1 VIPGFKTT
9 LEPREHAVIGLISG
23 AHLVSHFYHL
33 VLPPLFIFIRPELG
47 VSYTELGIAMT
58 LYFVAT
64 AIVQVPIGLMVDRI
78 GARVVLIGGLILM
91 GIALV
96 LAGMVPNYT
105 VLLVSFFIAGMGNA
119 VFHPADFSI
128 LSTNVRDSHQGRA
141 FAFHTFGGSI
151 GYAAAPVVMVPLGS
165 IFGWEIALILAGVLG
180 VTMGFFVL
188 ICGSVFQE
196 NLVQEEEEVIT
207 LKKSP
212 KKADWRIM
220 LTRPMVLFFCF
231 YVVTSAAGTGLTA
244 FSIPALPIVYN
255 NISPE
260 IAGAILTCFLVA
272 AIIGSLPGGWLA
284 DWVRME
290 YIVVVS
296 CFAIMAICVVLMGSG
311 FLTLWLVF
319 VVATIAGLM
328 RGLYN
333 ASRDVLVRRASPS
346 RSIGT
351 AFGFVTLGYT
361 LGQGGT
367 PILYGWLMDQGLG
380 NGVFFVAAGFA
391 LLAMLIV
398 LIPGQGQRPDSS

>member
-1 VIPGFKTT
+1 MTSGVRIA
-9 LEPREHAVIGLISG
+9 LEPRERAVIGLIGSV
-23 AHLVSHFYHL
+23 HLVSHFYHL
-33 VLPPLFIFIRPELG
+33 VLPPLFIFIQPELG

-58 LYFVAT
+58 LYFIAT

-78 GARVVLIGGLILM
+78 GARAVLIGGLMLM
-91 GIALV
+91 GFSLV
-96 LAGMVPNYT
+96 LAGMVPNYN

-128 LSTNVRDSHQGRA
+128 LSNNVRESHQGRA

-165 IFGWEIALILAGVLG
+165 IFGWEFSLTLAGLLG
-180 VTMGFFVL
+180 VLMGFLIF
-188 ICGSVFQE
+188 ICGSVFQ
-196 NLVQEEEEVIT
+196 NRMAQEDDKTGVS
-207 LKKSP
+207 KHSP
-212 KKADWRIM
+212 EKADWRIM
-220 LTRPMVLFFCF
+220 LTRPMILFFCF
-231 YVVTSAAGTGLTA
+231 YVLTSAAGTGLTA

-272 AIIGSLPGGWLA
+272 AIFGSLPGGWLA

-290 YIVVVS
+290 YIVVVV
-296 CFAIMAICVVLMGSG
+296 CFAVMSLCVLLMGSG
-311 FLTLWLVF
+311 YLTLWLVF
-319 VVATIAGLM
+319 LMASIAGLM

-333 ASRDVLVRRASPS
+333 ASRDILVRRASPS
-346 RSIGT
+346 RSVGT

-367 PILYGWLMDQGLG
+367 PVLYGWLMDQGLG
-380 NGVFFVAAGFA
+380 SGVFLVAAGFA
-391 LLAMLIV
+391 FLAMLIV
-398 LIPGQGQRPDSS
+398 LIPGQGQKPKS

>member
-1 VIPGFKTT
+1 MTSGVRIA
-9 LEPREHAVIGLISG
+9 LEPRERAVIGLIGSV
-23 AHLVSHFYHL
+23 HLVSHFYHL
-33 VLPPLFIFIRPELG
+33 VLPPLFIFIQPELG

-58 LYFVAT
+58 LYFIAT

-78 GARVVLIGGLILM
+78 GARAVLIGGLMLM
-91 GIALV
+91 GFSLV

-128 LSTNVRDSHQGRA
+128 LSNNVRESHQGRA

-165 IFGWEIALILAGVLG
+165 IFGWEFSLTLAGLLG
-180 VTMGFFVL
+180 VLMGFLIF
-188 ICGSVFQE
+188 ICGSVFQ
-196 NLVQEEEEVIT
+196 NRMAQEDYKTGVS
-207 LKKSP
+207 KHSP
-212 KKADWRIM
+212 EKADWRIM
-220 LTRPMVLFFCF
+220 LTRPMILFFCF
-231 YVVTSAAGTGLTA
+231 YVLTSAAGTGLTA

-272 AIIGSLPGGWLA
+272 AIFGSLPGGWLA

-290 YIVVVS
+290 YIVVVV
-296 CFAIMAICVVLMGSG
+296 CFAVMSLCVLLMGSG
-311 FLTLWLVF
+311 YLTLWLVF
-319 VVATIAGLM
+319 LMASIAGLM

-333 ASRDVLVRRASPS
+333 ASRDILVRRASPS
-346 RSIGT
+346 RSVGT

-367 PILYGWLMDQGLG
+367 PVLYGWLMDQGLG
-380 NGVFFVAAGFA
+380 SGVFLVAAGFA
-391 LLAMLIV
+391 FLAMLIV
-398 LIPGQGQRPDSS
+398 LIPGQGQKPKS

>member
-1 VIPGFKTT
+1 MTSGVRIA
-9 LEPREHAVIGLISG
+9 LEPRERAVICLIGSV
-23 AHLVSHFYHL
+23 HLVSHFYHL
-33 VLPPLFIFIRPELG
+33 VLPPLFIFIQPELG

-58 LYFVAT
+58 LYFIAT

-78 GARVVLIGGLILM
+78 GARAVLIGGLMLM
-91 GIALV
+91 GFSLV

-128 LSTNVRDSHQGRA
+128 LSNNVRESHQGRA

-165 IFGWEIALILAGVLG
+165 IFGWEFSLTLAGLLG
-180 VTMGFFVL
+180 VLMGFLIF
-188 ICGSVFQE
+188 ICGSVFQNRVAQE
-196 NLVQEEEEVIT
+196 DGKTGVSKNLPE
-207 LKKSP
+207 
-212 KKADWRIM
+212 KADWRIM
-220 LTRPMVLFFCF
+220 LTRPMILFFCF
-231 YVVTSAAGTGLTA
+231 YVLTSAAGTGLTA

-272 AIIGSLPGGWLA
+272 AIFGSLPGGWLA

-290 YIVVVS
+290 YIVVVV
-296 CFAIMAICVVLMGSG
+296 CFAVMSLCVLLMGSG
-311 FLTLWLVF
+311 YLTLWLVF
-319 VVATIAGLM
+319 LMASIAGLM

-333 ASRDVLVRRASPS
+333 ASRDILVRRASPS
-346 RSIGT
+346 RSVGT

-367 PILYGWLMDQGLG
+367 PVLYGWLMDQGLG
-380 NGVFFVAAGFA
+380 SGVFLVAAGFA
-391 LLAMLIV
+391 FLAMLIV
-398 LIPGQGQRPDSS
+398 LIPGQGQKPKS

>member
-1 VIPGFKTT
+1 MTSGVRIA
-9 LEPREHAVIGLISG
+9 LEPRERAVIGLISSV
-23 AHLVSHFYHL
+23 HLVSHFYHL

-58 LYFVAT
+58 LYFIAT
-64 AIVQVPIGLMVDRI
+64 AIVQVPIGLMVDRM
-78 GARVVLIGGLILM
+78 GARAVLVGGLMLM
-91 GIALV
+91 GFSLV

-119 VFHPADFSI
+119 VFHPADFSL
-128 LSTNVRDSHQGRA
+128 LSNNVRESHQGRA

-165 IFGWEIALILAGVLG
+165 IFGWEFSLTLAGLLG
-180 VTMGFFVL
+180 VLMGFLIL
-188 ICGSVFQE
+188 ICGSVFQ
-196 NLVQEEEEVIT
+196 NRMAQEDGETSVS
-207 LKKSP
+207 KMSP
-212 KKADWRIM
+212 GEAGWRIM
-220 LTRPMVLFFCF
+220 LTRPMILFFCF
-231 YVVTSAAGTGLTA
+231 YVLTSAAGTGLTA

-272 AIIGSLPGGWLA
+272 AIFGSLPGGWLA

-290 YIVVVS
+290 YIVVVV
-296 CFAIMAICVVLMGSG
+296 CFAVMSLCVLLMGSG
-311 FLTLWLVF
+311 YLTLWLVF
-319 VVATIAGLM
+319 LMASIAGLM

-333 ASRDVLVRRASPS
+333 ASRDILVRRASPS
-346 RSIGT
+346 RSVGT

-367 PILYGWLMDQGLG
+367 PVLYGWLMDQGLG
-380 NGVFFVAAGFA
+380 SGVFLVAAGFA
-391 LLAMLIV
+391 FLAMLIV
-398 LIPGQGQRPDSS
+398 LIPGQGQKPKS

>member
-1 VIPGFKTT
+1 MTSGVTIA
-9 LEPREHAVIGLISG
+9 LEPRERAVIGLIGSV
-23 AHLVSHFYHL
+23 HLVSHFYHL
-33 VLPPLFIFIRPELG
+33 VLPPLFIFIQPELG

-58 LYFVAT
+58 LYFIAT

-78 GARVVLIGGLILM
+78 GARAVLIGGLMLM
-91 GIALV
+91 GFSLV
-96 LAGMVPNYT
+96 LAGMVPNYN

-128 LSTNVRDSHQGRA
+128 LSNNVRESHQGRA

-165 IFGWEIALILAGVLG
+165 IFGWEFSLTLAGLLG
-180 VTMGFFVL
+180 VLMGFLIF
-188 ICGSVFQE
+188 ICGSVFQ
-196 NLVQEEEEVIT
+196 NRMAQEDYKTGVS
-207 LKKSP
+207 KHSP
-212 KKADWRIM
+212 EKADWRIM
-220 LTRPMVLFFCF
+220 LTRPMILFFCF
-231 YVVTSAAGTGLTA
+231 YVLTSAAGTGLTA

-272 AIIGSLPGGWLA
+272 AIFGSLPGGWLA

-290 YIVVVS
+290 YIVVVV
-296 CFAIMAICVVLMGSG
+296 CFAVMSLCVLLMGSG
-311 FLTLWLVF
+311 YLTLWLVF
-319 VVATIAGLM
+319 LMASIAGLM

-333 ASRDVLVRRASPS
+333 ASRDILVRRASPS
-346 RSIGT
+346 RSVGT

-367 PILYGWLMDQGLG
+367 PVLYGWLMDQGLG
-380 NGVFFVAAGFA
+380 SGVFLVAAGFA
-391 LLAMLIV
+391 FLAMLIV
-398 LIPGQGQRPDSS
+398 LIPGQGQKPKS

>member
-1 VIPGFKTT
+1 MTSGVTIA
-9 LEPREHAVIGLISG
+9 LEPRERAVIGLIGSV
-23 AHLVSHFYHL
+23 HLVSHFYHL
-33 VLPPLFIFIRPELG
+33 VLPPLFIFIQPELG

-58 LYFVAT
+58 LYFIAT

-78 GARVVLIGGLILM
+78 GARAVLIGGLMLM
-91 GIALV
+91 GFSLV
-96 LAGMVPNYT
+96 LAGMVPNYN

-128 LSTNVRDSHQGRA
+128 LSNNVRESHQGRA

-165 IFGWEIALILAGVLG
+165 IFGWEFSLTLAGLLG
-180 VTMGFFVL
+180 VLMGFLIF
-188 ICGSVFQE
+188 ICGSVFQ
-196 NLVQEEEEVIT
+196 NRMAQEDDKTGVS
-207 LKKSP
+207 KHSP
-212 KKADWRIM
+212 EKADWRIM
-220 LTRPMVLFFCF
+220 LTRPMILFFCF
-231 YVVTSAAGTGLTA
+231 YVLTSAAGTGLTA

-272 AIIGSLPGGWLA
+272 AIFGSLPGGWLA

-290 YIVVVS
+290 YIVVVV
-296 CFAIMAICVVLMGSG
+296 CFAVMSLCVLLMGSG
-311 FLTLWLVF
+311 YLTLWLVF
-319 VVATIAGLM
+319 LMASIAGLM

-333 ASRDVLVRRASPS
+333 ASRDILVRRASPS
-346 RSIGT
+346 RSVGT

-367 PILYGWLMDQGLG
+367 PVLYGWLMDQGLG
-380 NGVFFVAAGFA
+380 SGVFLVAAGFA
-391 LLAMLIV
+391 FLAMLIV
-398 LIPGQGQRPDSS
+398 LIPGQGQKPKS

>member
-1 VIPGFKTT
+1 MTSGVRIA
-9 LEPREHAVIGLISG
+9 LEPRERAVIGLISSV
-23 AHLVSHFYHL
+23 HLVSHFYHL

-58 LYFVAT
+58 LYFIAT

-78 GARVVLIGGLILM
+78 GARAVLIGGLMLM
-91 GIALV
+91 GFSLV

-128 LSTNVRDSHQGRA
+128 LSNNVRESHQGRA

-165 IFGWEIALILAGVLG
+165 IFGWEFSLTLAGLLG
-180 VTMGFFVL
+180 VLMGFLIF
-188 ICGSVFQE
+188 ICGSVFQNRVAQE
-196 NLVQEEEEVIT
+196 DGKTGVSKNLPE
-207 LKKSP
+207 
-212 KKADWRIM
+212 KADWRIM
-220 LTRPMVLFFCF
+220 LTRPMILFFCF
-231 YVVTSAAGTGLTA
+231 YVLTSAAGTGLTA

-272 AIIGSLPGGWLA
+272 AIFGSLPGGWLA

-290 YIVVVS
+290 YIVVVV
-296 CFAIMAICVVLMGSG
+296 CFAVMSLCVLLMGSG
-311 FLTLWLVF
+311 YLTLWLVF
-319 VVATIAGLM
+319 LMASIAGLM

-333 ASRDVLVRRASPS
+333 ASRDILVRRASPS
-346 RSIGT
+346 RSVGT

-367 PILYGWLMDQGLG
+367 PVLYGWLMDQGLG
-380 NGVFFVAAGFA
+380 SGVFLVAAGFA
-391 LLAMLIV
+391 FLAMLIV
-398 LIPGQGQRPDSS
+398 LIPGQGQKPKS

>member
-1 VIPGFKTT
+1 MTSGVRIA
-9 LEPREHAVIGLISG
+9 LEPRERAVIGLIGSV
-23 AHLVSHFYHL
+23 HLVSHFYHL
-33 VLPPLFIFIRPELG
+33 VLPPLFIFIQPELG

-58 LYFVAT
+58 LYFIAT

-78 GARVVLIGGLILM
+78 GARAVLIGGLMLM
-91 GIALV
+91 GFSLV

-128 LSTNVRDSHQGRA
+128 LSNNVRESHQGRA

-165 IFGWEIALILAGVLG
+165 IFGWEFSLTLAGLLG
-180 VTMGFFVL
+180 VLMGFLIF
-188 ICGSVFQE
+188 ICGSVFQNRVAQE
-196 NLVQEEEEVIT
+196 DGKTGVSKNLPE
-207 LKKSP
+207 
-212 KKADWRIM
+212 KADWRIM
-220 LTRPMVLFFCF
+220 LTRPMILFFCF
-231 YVVTSAAGTGLTA
+231 YVLTSAAGTGLTA

-272 AIIGSLPGGWLA
+272 AIFGSLPGGWLA

-290 YIVVVS
+290 YIVVVV
-296 CFAIMAICVVLMGSG
+296 CFAVMSLCVLLMGSG
-311 FLTLWLVF
+311 YLTLWLVF
-319 VVATIAGLM
+319 LMASIAGLM

-333 ASRDVLVRRASPS
+333 ASRDILVRRASPS
-346 RSIGT
+346 RSVGT

-367 PILYGWLMDQGLG
+367 PVLYGWLMDQGLG
-380 NGVFFVAAGFA
+380 SGVFLVAAGFA
-391 LLAMLIV
+391 FLAMLIV
-398 LIPGQGQRPDSS
+398 LIPGQGQKPKS